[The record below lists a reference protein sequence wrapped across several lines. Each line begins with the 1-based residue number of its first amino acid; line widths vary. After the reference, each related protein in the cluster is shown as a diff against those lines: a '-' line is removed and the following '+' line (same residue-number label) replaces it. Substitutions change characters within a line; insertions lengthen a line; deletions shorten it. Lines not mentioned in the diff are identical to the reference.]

1 MEPPIRFERMTSN
14 LQRSRSASW
23 AKEAVKLKT
32 NVVLLNHYLGSF
44 QNQFEKFEQESLL
57 DLDDDFSG
65 RCIDDYM
72 KAIFIIDR
80 NLTSVV
86 DNG

>member
-1 MEPPIRFERMTSN
+1 MKKIT
-14 LQRSRSASW
+14 L
-23 AKEAVKLKT
+23 KLKT
-32 NVVLLNHYLGSF
+32 NVVLLNHYLSSF

-57 DLDDDFSG
+57 DLDDDFSC

>member
-1 MEPPIRFERMTSN
+1 MKKIT
-14 LQRSRSASW
+14 L
-23 AKEAVKLKT
+23 KLKT
-32 NVVLLNHYLGSF
+32 NVVLLNHYLSSF
-44 QNQFEKFEQESLL
+44 QNLFEKFEQESLL